1 MPNFRSFGAVSAV
14 LWLFEVEKEVKIEV
28 FYALLDLKNLCNG
41 KRY

>member
-14 LWLFEVEKEVKIEV
+14 LWLFEVEKEGKIEV
-28 FYALLDLKNLCNG
+28 FYTTLELKNLFNV

>member
-14 LWLFEVEKEVKIEV
+14 LWLFEVEKEGKIE
-28 FYALLDLKNLCNG
+28 FFSTTLDLKNLCNG